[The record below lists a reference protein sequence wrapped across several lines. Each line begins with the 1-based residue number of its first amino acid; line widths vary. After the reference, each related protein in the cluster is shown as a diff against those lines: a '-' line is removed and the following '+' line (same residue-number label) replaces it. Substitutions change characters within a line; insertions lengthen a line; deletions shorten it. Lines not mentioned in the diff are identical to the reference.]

1 MILSPGFGV
10 NLLAFT
16 TVLLSCIIKSPY
28 KKHVGCVLTIGNF
41 DGVHRGHQAVLSR
54 LQEQAVQ
61 LGLPSCVMVFEPQPL
76 EFFAREKAPAR
87 LSRLRDK
94 YEAIAALNID
104 RLLCVKF
111 DHVFAELTAAEFIE
125 QILVRKLAV
134 RFLVIGDDFRF
145 GLQRR
150 GDFALLVEAGRQYGF
165 QVLSTDTLLH
175 DQQRVSST
183 LLREALREGRLEDVT
198 HMLGHPYT
206 ITGRV
211 AHGAKLGRT
220 IGFPTANIHLKR
232 LVVPV
237 QGVYAVQ
244 VLIAKTIYFG
254 VANIGFRPTV
264 NGTRSQLEVHIF
276 DFKGDLYGKQLQI
289 QVCHKLR
296 DEQKFPSFSALQTQ
310 ITINSALSC
319 KSPVREKNWI

>member
-1 MILSPGFGV
+1 MELIRGIH
-10 NLLAFT
+10 NLR
-16 TVLLSCIIKSPY
+16 SE
-28 KKHVGCVLTIGNF
+28 HVGCVLTIGNF

-54 LQEQAVQ
+54 LQEQATQ

-76 EFFAREKAPAR
+76 EFFAQDKAPAR

-104 RLLCVKF
+104 RLLCVTF
-111 DHVFAELTAAEFIE
+111 DHAFAELTAAEFID
-125 QILVRKLAV
+125 QILVRKLDV

-145 GLQRR
+145 GLKRQ
-150 GDFALLVEAGRQYGF
+150 GDFALLVEAGKQHGF

-183 LLREALREGRLEDVT
+183 LLREALRDARLTDVA

-244 VLIAKTIYFG
+244 VLIADAIYFG

-310 ITINSALSC
+310 ITMDAQQARQWFGL
-319 KSPVREKNWI
+319 PVTHVEPDGI

>member
-1 MILSPGFGV
+1 M
-10 NLLAFT
+10 
-16 TVLLSCIIKSPY
+16 
-28 KKHVGCVLTIGNF
+28 
-41 DGVHRGHQAVLSR
+41 
-54 LQEQAVQ
+54 
-61 LGLPSCVMVFEPQPL
+61 
-76 EFFAREKAPAR
+76 
-87 LSRLRDK
+87 
-94 YEAIAALNID
+94 
-104 RLLCVKF
+104 
-111 DHVFAELTAAEFIE
+111 
-125 QILVRKLAV
+125 

-244 VLIAKTIYFG
+244 VLIADAIHFG

-310 ITINSALSC
+310 ITMDSRQARQWFGL
-319 KSPVREKNWI
+319 PVTPVEPDGI

>member
-1 MILSPGFGV
+1 MELIRGIH
-10 NLLAFT
+10 NLR
-16 TVLLSCIIKSPY
+16 SE
-28 KKHVGCVLTIGNF
+28 HVGCVLTIGNF

-111 DHVFAELTAAEFIE
+111 DHAFAELTAAEFIE

-150 GDFALLVEAGRQYGF
+150 GDFALLMEAGRQYGF

-198 HMLGHPYT
+198 QMLGHPYT

-244 VLIAKTIYFG
+244 VLIADAIHFG

-310 ITINSALSC
+310 ITMDSRQARQWFGL
-319 KSPVREKNWI
+319 PVTPVEPDGI

>member
-1 MILSPGFGV
+1 MELIRGIH
-10 NLLAFT
+10 NLRAE
-16 TVLLSCIIKSPY
+16 
-28 KKHVGCVLTIGNF
+28 HVGCVLTIGNF
-41 DGVHRGHQAVLSR
+41 DGVHRGHQAVLRR
-54 LQEQAVQ
+54 LQEQATQ

-111 DHVFAELTAAEFIE
+111 DYAFAELTASEFIE
-125 QILVRKLAV
+125 QILMRKLAV

-145 GLQRR
+145 GLKRQ
-150 GDFALLVEAGRQYGF
+150 GDFALLVEAGKQHGF

-183 LLREALREGRLEDVT
+183 LLREALREGRLADVT
-198 HMLGHPYT
+198 QMVGHPYT

-237 QGVYAVQ
+237 QGVYAVK
-244 VLIAKTIYFG
+244 VLIADDIYFG

-276 DFKGDLYGKQLQI
+276 DFKDDLYGKQLQI
-289 QVCHKLR
+289 HVCHKLR

-310 ITINSALSC
+310 ITVDARQARQWFGL
-319 KSPVREKNWI
+319 PVTPVEPDGI

>member
-1 MILSPGFGV
+1 MELIRGIH
-10 NLLAFT
+10 NLRAE
-16 TVLLSCIIKSPY
+16 
-28 KKHVGCVLTIGNF
+28 HVGCVLTIGNF

-175 DQQRVSST
+175 AQQRVSST

-198 HMLGHPYT
+198 QMLGHPYT

-244 VLIAKTIYFG
+244 VLIADAIHFG

-296 DEQKFPSFSALQTQ
+296 DEQKFPSFPALQTQ
-310 ITINSALSC
+310 ITMDARQARQWFGL
-319 KSPVREKNWI
+319 PVTHVEPDGI

>member
-1 MILSPGFGV
+1 
-10 NLLAFT
+10 
-16 TVLLSCIIKSPY
+16 
-28 KKHVGCVLTIGNF
+28 
-41 DGVHRGHQAVLSR
+41 
-54 LQEQAVQ
+54 
-61 LGLPSCVMVFEPQPL
+61 
-76 EFFAREKAPAR
+76 
-87 LSRLRDK
+87 LRDK

-111 DHVFAELTAAEFIE
+111 DHAFAELTAAEFIE

-150 GDFALLVEAGRQYGF
+150 GDFALLMEAGRQYGF

-198 HMLGHPYT
+198 QMLGHPYT

-244 VLIAKTIYFG
+244 VLIAM
-254 VANIGFRPTV
+254 
-264 NGTRSQLEVHIF
+264 RSILGWRISVF
-276 DFKGDLYGKQLQI
+276 
-289 QVCHKLR
+289 
-296 DEQKFPSFSALQTQ
+296 
-310 ITINSALSC
+310 
-319 KSPVREKNWI
+319 VRR

>member
-1 MILSPGFGV
+1 MELIRGIH
-10 NLLAFT
+10 NLRAE
-16 TVLLSCIIKSPY
+16 
-28 KKHVGCVLTIGNF
+28 HVGCVLTIGNF

-111 DHVFAELTAAEFIE
+111 DHAFAELTAAEFIE

-198 HMLGHPYT
+198 QMLGHPYT

-244 VLIAKTIYFG
+244 VLIADAIHFG

-310 ITINSALSC
+310 ITMDARQARQWFGL
-319 KSPVREKNWI
+319 PVTHVEPDGI

>member
-1 MILSPGFGV
+1 MELIRGIH
-10 NLLAFT
+10 NLRPEHA
-16 TVLLSCIIKSPY
+16 
-28 KKHVGCVLTIGNF
+28 GCVLTIGNF
-41 DGVHRGHQAVLSR
+41 DGVHRGHQAVLSQ
-54 LQEQAVQ
+54 LQERARQ
-61 LGLPSCVMVFEPQPL
+61 LSLPSCVMVFEPQPL
-76 EFFAREKAPAR
+76 EFFAKDRAPAR

-94 YEAIAALNID
+94 YEDIAVLGID

-111 DHVFAELTAAEFIE
+111 DQVFAELSAEAFIE
-125 QILVRKLAV
+125 QILVQKLAV

-145 GLQRR
+145 GQHRC
-150 GDFALLVEAGRQYGF
+150 GDFALLAEAGKKHAF

-183 LLREALREGRLEDVT
+183 LLREALREGRLDDVT
-198 HMLGHPYT
+198 RMLGHPYT
-206 ITGRV
+206 ISGRV

-232 LVVPV
+232 LVVPI

-244 VLIAKTIYFG
+244 IVISAQTYSG

-276 DFKGDLYGKQLQI
+276 DFKDDLYGKQLQI
-289 QVCHKLR
+289 RVCYKLR
-296 DEQKFPSFSALQTQ
+296 DEQKFSSFSALQTQ
-310 ITINSALSC
+310 ITADALHA
-319 KSPVREKNWI
+319 REWLAKHQC

>member
-1 MILSPGFGV
+1 MELIRGIH
-10 NLLAFT
+10 NLRAE
-16 TVLLSCIIKSPY
+16 
-28 KKHVGCVLTIGNF
+28 HVGCVLTIGNF

-183 LLREALREGRLEDVT
+183 LLREALREGRLEDGT

-206 ITGRV
+206 ITGRG

-244 VLIAKTIYFG
+244 VLIADAIHFG

-310 ITINSALSC
+310 ITMDAHQARQWFGL
-319 KSPVREKNWI
+319 PVTHVEPDGI

>member
-1 MILSPGFGV
+1 MELIRGIH
-10 NLLAFT
+10 NLR
-16 TVLLSCIIKSPY
+16 SE
-28 KKHVGCVLTIGNF
+28 HVGCVLTIGNF

-76 EFFAREKAPAR
+76 EFFAGDKAPAR

-94 YEAIAALNID
+94 FEAIAALNID

-310 ITINSALSC
+310 ITMDAHQARQWFGL
-319 KSPVREKNWI
+319 PVTHVEPDGI

>member
-1 MILSPGFGV
+1 MELIRGIH
-10 NLLAFT
+10 NLR
-16 TVLLSCIIKSPY
+16 SE
-28 KKHVGCVLTIGNF
+28 HVGCVLTIGNF

-54 LQEQAVQ
+54 LQEQAAQ

-76 EFFAREKAPAR
+76 EFFARDKAPAR

-111 DHVFAELTAAEFIE
+111 DHAFAELTAAEFIE

-150 GDFALLVEAGRQYGF
+150 GDFALLMEAGRQYGF

-198 HMLGHPYT
+198 QMLGHPYT

-244 VLIAKTIYFG
+244 VLIADAIHFG

-310 ITINSALSC
+310 ITMDARQARQLFGLLVTHVEPDGI
-319 KSPVREKNWI
+319 

>member
-1 MILSPGFGV
+1 MELIRGIH
-10 NLLAFT
+10 NLRAE
-16 TVLLSCIIKSPY
+16 
-28 KKHVGCVLTIGNF
+28 HVGCVLTIGNF

-54 LQEQAVQ
+54 LQEQAAQ
-61 LGLPSCVMVFEPQPL
+61 LGLPSCVMVFEQQPL
-76 EFFAREKAPAR
+76 EFFAGDKAPAR

-111 DHVFAELTAAEFIE
+111 DHAFSELTAADFIE

-134 RFLVIGDDFRF
+134 KFLVIGDDFRF

-150 GDFALLVEAGRQYGF
+150 GDFALLMEAGRQYGF

-183 LLREALREGRLEDVT
+183 LLREALREGRLADVT

-244 VLIAKTIYFG
+244 VMIAKTIHFG

-296 DEQKFPSFSALQTQ
+296 DEQKFPSFPALQTQ
-310 ITINSALSC
+310 ITMDARQARQWFGL
-319 KSPVREKNWI
+319 PVTHVEPDGI

>member
-1 MILSPGFGV
+1 MELIRGIH
-10 NLLAFT
+10 NLRAE
-16 TVLLSCIIKSPY
+16 
-28 KKHVGCVLTIGNF
+28 HVGCVLTIGNF

-198 HMLGHPYT
+198 QMLGHPYT

-244 VLIAKTIYFG
+244 VLIADAIHFG

-296 DEQKFPSFSALQTQ
+296 DEQKFPSFPALQTQ
-310 ITINSALSC
+310 ITMDARQARQWFGL
-319 KSPVREKNWI
+319 PVTHVEPDGI

>member
-1 MILSPGFGV
+1 MELIRGIH
-10 NLLAFT
+10 NLR
-16 TVLLSCIIKSPY
+16 SE
-28 KKHVGCVLTIGNF
+28 HVGCVLTIGNF

-198 HMLGHPYT
+198 QMLGHPYT

-244 VLIAKTIYFG
+244 VLIADAIHFG

-310 ITINSALSC
+310 ITMDARQARQWFGL
-319 KSPVREKNWI
+319 PVTHVEPDGI

>member
-1 MILSPGFGV
+1 MELIRGIH
-10 NLLAFT
+10 NLR
-16 TVLLSCIIKSPY
+16 SE
-28 KKHVGCVLTIGNF
+28 HVGCVLTIGNF

-198 HMLGHPYT
+198 QMLGHPYT

-244 VLIAKTIYFG
+244 VLIADAIHFG

-310 ITINSALSC
+310 ITMDAHQARQWFGL
-319 KSPVREKNWI
+319 PVTHVEPDGI

>member
-1 MILSPGFGV
+1 MELIRGIH
-10 NLLAFT
+10 NLR
-16 TVLLSCIIKSPY
+16 SE
-28 KKHVGCVLTIGNF
+28 HVGCVLTIGNF

-54 LQEQAVQ
+54 LQEQASQ

-76 EFFAREKAPAR
+76 EFFAGDKAPAR

-111 DHVFAELTAAEFIE
+111 DHAFAELTAAEFIE

-183 LLREALREGRLEDVT
+183 LLREALREGRLEDVS

-244 VLIAKTIYFG
+244 VLIADAIHFG

-310 ITINSALSC
+310 ITMDARQARQWFGL
-319 KSPVREKNWI
+319 PVTHVEPDGIWD

>member
-1 MILSPGFGV
+1 MELIRGIH
-10 NLLAFT
+10 NLR
-16 TVLLSCIIKSPY
+16 SE
-28 KKHVGCVLTIGNF
+28 HVGCVLTIGNF

-198 HMLGHPYT
+198 QMLGHPYT

-244 VLIAKTIYFG
+244 VLIADAIHFG

-296 DEQKFPSFSALQTQ
+296 DEQKFPSFPALQTQ
-310 ITINSALSC
+310 ITMDARQARQWFGL
-319 KSPVREKNWI
+319 PVTHVEPDGI

>member
-1 MILSPGFGV
+1 MELIRGIH
-10 NLLAFT
+10 NLR
-16 TVLLSCIIKSPY
+16 SE
-28 KKHVGCVLTIGNF
+28 HVGCVLTIGNF

-54 LQEQAVQ
+54 LQEQAAQ

-76 EFFAREKAPAR
+76 EFFARDKAPAR

-94 YEAIAALNID
+94 YEAITALNID

-111 DHVFAELTAAEFIE
+111 DHAFAELTAADFIE

-134 RFLVIGDDFRF
+134 KFLVIGDDFRF
-145 GLQRR
+145 GLERR
-150 GDFALLVEAGRQYGF
+150 GDFALLMEAGRQYGF

-183 LLREALREGRLEDVT
+183 LLREALREGRLADVT
-198 HMLGHPYT
+198 QMLGHPYT

-244 VLIAKTIYFG
+244 VLIADAIHFG

-310 ITINSALSC
+310 ITMDARQARQSFGL
-319 KSPVREKNWI
+319 PVTHVEPDGI

>member
-1 MILSPGFGV
+1 MELIRGIH
-10 NLLAFT
+10 NLRAE
-16 TVLLSCIIKSPY
+16 
-28 KKHVGCVLTIGNF
+28 HVGCVLTIGNF

-54 LQEQAVQ
+54 LQEQATQ

-76 EFFAREKAPAR
+76 EFFAGDKAPAR

-111 DHVFAELTAAEFIE
+111 DHAFAELTAAEFID

-198 HMLGHPYT
+198 QMLGHPYT

-244 VLIAKTIYFG
+244 VLIADAIHFG

-310 ITINSALSC
+310 ITMDARQARQWFGL
-319 KSPVREKNWI
+319 PVTHVEPDGI

>member
-1 MILSPGFGV
+1 MELIRGIH
-10 NLLAFT
+10 NLRAE
-16 TVLLSCIIKSPY
+16 
-28 KKHVGCVLTIGNF
+28 HVGCVLTIGNF

-54 LQEQAVQ
+54 LQEQAAQ
-61 LGLPSCVMVFEPQPL
+61 LGLPSCVMVFEQQPL
-76 EFFAREKAPAR
+76 EFFAGDKAPAR

-111 DHVFAELTAAEFIE
+111 DHAFSELTAADFIE

-198 HMLGHPYT
+198 QMLGHPYT

-244 VLIAKTIYFG
+244 VLIADAIHFG

-296 DEQKFPSFSALQTQ
+296 DEQKFPSFPALQTQ
-310 ITINSALSC
+310 ITMDARQARQWFGL
-319 KSPVREKNWI
+319 PVTHVEPDGI

>member
-1 MILSPGFGV
+1 MELIRGIH
-10 NLLAFT
+10 NLRAE
-16 TVLLSCIIKSPY
+16 
-28 KKHVGCVLTIGNF
+28 HVGCVLTLATLTGAPWTSGRVESF
-41 DGVHRGHQAVLSR
+41 TGTGSSVRFAVLCDGFR
-54 LQEQAVQ
+54 TTTA
-61 LGLPSCVMVFEPQPL
+61 GI
-76 EFFAREKAPAR
+76 FAREKAPAR

-150 GDFALLVEAGRQYGF
+150 GDFALLVEAGRQHGF

-237 QGVYAVQ
+237 GGLRRSGADCGDDPFWGGEYRFSSDGERYTFTVRS
-244 VLIAKTIYFG
+244 TYF
-254 VANIGFRPTV
+254 
-264 NGTRSQLEVHIF
+264 
-276 DFKGDLYGKQLQI
+276 
-289 QVCHKLR
+289 
-296 DEQKFPSFSALQTQ
+296 
-310 ITINSALSC
+310 
-319 KSPVREKNWI
+319 

>member
-1 MILSPGFGV
+1 MELIRGIH
-10 NLLAFT
+10 NLRAE
-16 TVLLSCIIKSPY
+16 
-28 KKHVGCVLTIGNF
+28 HVGCVLTIGNF

-244 VLIAKTIYFG
+244 VLIADAIHFG

-310 ITINSALSC
+310 ITMDSRQARQWFGL
-319 KSPVREKNWI
+319 PVTPVEPDGI

>member
-1 MILSPGFGV
+1 MELIRGIH
-10 NLLAFT
+10 NLR
-16 TVLLSCIIKSPY
+16 SE
-28 KKHVGCVLTIGNF
+28 HVGCVLTIGNF
-41 DGVHRGHQAVLSR
+41 DGVHRGHQAVLRR
-54 LQEQAVQ
+54 LQEQATQ
-61 LGLPSCVMVFEPQPL
+61 LRLPSCVMVFEPQPL
-76 EFFAREKAPAR
+76 EFFAGDKAPAR

-134 RFLVIGDDFRF
+134 KFLVIGDDFRF

-198 HMLGHPYT
+198 QMLGHPYT

-244 VLIAKTIYFG
+244 VLIADAIHFG

-310 ITINSALSC
+310 ITMDARQARQWFGL
-319 KSPVREKNWI
+319 PVTHVEPDGI

>member
-1 MILSPGFGV
+1 
-10 NLLAFT
+10 
-16 TVLLSCIIKSPY
+16 
-28 KKHVGCVLTIGNF
+28 
-41 DGVHRGHQAVLSR
+41 
-54 LQEQAVQ
+54 
-61 LGLPSCVMVFEPQPL
+61 MVFEPQPL
-76 EFFAREKAPAR
+76 EFFARDKAPAR

-94 YEAIAALNID
+94 YEAITALNID

-244 VLIAKTIYFG
+244 VLIADAIHFG

-310 ITINSALSC
+310 ITMDAHQARQWFGL
-319 KSPVREKNWI
+319 PVTHVEPDGI

>member
-1 MILSPGFGV
+1 MELIRGIH
-10 NLLAFT
+10 NLR
-16 TVLLSCIIKSPY
+16 SE
-28 KKHVGCVLTIGNF
+28 HVGCVLTIGNF

-54 LQEQAVQ
+54 LQEQAAQ
-61 LGLPSCVMVFEPQPL
+61 LGLPSCVMVFEQQPL
-76 EFFAREKAPAR
+76 EFFAGDKAPAR

-111 DHVFAELTAAEFIE
+111 DHAFSELTAADFIE

-134 RFLVIGDDFRF
+134 KFLVIGDDFRF

-150 GDFALLVEAGRQYGF
+150 GDFALLMEAGRQYGF

-198 HMLGHPYT
+198 QMLGHPYT

-244 VLIAKTIYFG
+244 VLIADAIHFG

-296 DEQKFPSFSALQTQ
+296 DEQKFPSFPALQTQ
-310 ITINSALSC
+310 ITMDARQARQWFGL
-319 KSPVREKNWI
+319 PVTHVEPDGI

>member
-1 MILSPGFGV
+1 MELIRGIH
-10 NLLAFT
+10 NLRPEHA
-16 TVLLSCIIKSPY
+16 
-28 KKHVGCVLTIGNF
+28 GCVLTIGNF
-41 DGVHRGHQAVLSR
+41 DGVHRGHQAVLRR
-54 LQEQAVQ
+54 LQEQATQ
-61 LGLPSCVMVFEPQPL
+61 LELPSCVMVFEPQPL
-76 EFFAREKAPAR
+76 EFFARDKAPAR

-111 DHVFAELTAAEFIE
+111 DQAFAELTAADFIE

-150 GDFALLVEAGRQYGF
+150 GDFALLMEAGRQYGF
-165 QVLSTDTLLH
+165 QVLSTATLLH

-183 LLREALREGRLEDVT
+183 LLREALRDSRLADVAE
-198 HMLGHPYT
+198 MLGHPYT

-244 VLIAKTIYFG
+244 VLIADAVYFG

-264 NGTRSQLEVHIF
+264 NGTRSQLEVHVF

-310 ITINSALSC
+310 ITLDARQARLWFGL
-319 KSPVREKNWI
+319 PVTHVEPDGI

>member
-1 MILSPGFGV
+1 MELIRGIH
-10 NLLAFT
+10 NLR
-16 TVLLSCIIKSPY
+16 SE
-28 KKHVGCVLTIGNF
+28 HVGCVLTIGNF

-87 LSRLRDK
+87 LSRMRDK
-94 YEAIAALNID
+94 FEASAALNID

-111 DHVFAELTAAEFIE
+111 VHVFAELTAAEFIE

-165 QVLSTDTLLH
+165 QVLSTDTLQH

-244 VLIAKTIYFG
+244 VLIADAIHFG

-310 ITINSALSC
+310 ITMDAHQARQWFGL
-319 KSPVREKNWI
+319 PVTHVEPDGI

>member
-1 MILSPGFGV
+1 MELIRGIH
-10 NLLAFT
+10 NLR
-16 TVLLSCIIKSPY
+16 SE
-28 KKHVGCVLTIGNF
+28 HVGCVLTIGNF

-111 DHVFAELTAAEFIE
+111 DHAFAELTAAEFIE

-198 HMLGHPYT
+198 QMLGHPYT

-244 VLIAKTIYFG
+244 VLIADAIHFG

-296 DEQKFPSFSALQTQ
+296 DEQKFPSFPALQTQ
-310 ITINSALSC
+310 ITMDARQARQWFGL
-319 KSPVREKNWI
+319 PVTHVEPDGI

>member
-1 MILSPGFGV
+1 MELIRGIH
-10 NLLAFT
+10 NLR
-16 TVLLSCIIKSPY
+16 SE
-28 KKHVGCVLTIGNF
+28 HVGCVLTIGNF

-244 VLIAKTIYFG
+244 VLIAKTIHFG

-310 ITINSALSC
+310 ITMDARQARQWFGL
-319 KSPVREKNWI
+319 PVTHVEPDGI

>member
-1 MILSPGFGV
+1 MELIRGIH
-10 NLLAFT
+10 NLRAE
-16 TVLLSCIIKSPY
+16 
-28 KKHVGCVLTIGNF
+28 HVGCVLTIGNF
-41 DGVHRGHQAVLSR
+41 DGVHRGHQAVLRR
-54 LQEQAVQ
+54 LQEQATQ
-61 LGLPSCVMVFEPQPL
+61 LQLPSCVMVFEPQPL
-76 EFFAREKAPAR
+76 EFFARDKAPAR

-94 YEAIAALNID
+94 YEAIAALDID

-111 DHVFAELTAAEFIE
+111 DHAFAELTAAEFIE
-125 QILVRKLAV
+125 QILVHKLAV

-145 GLQRR
+145 GLKRQ
-150 GDFALLVEAGRQYGF
+150 GDFALLVEAGKQHGF

-183 LLREALREGRLEDVT
+183 LLREALREGRLADVT
-198 HMLGHPYT
+198 QMVGHPYT

-237 QGVYAVQ
+237 QGVYAVK
-244 VLIAKTIYFG
+244 VLIADAIYFG

-289 QVCHKLR
+289 HVCHKLR

-310 ITINSALSC
+310 ITMDAQQARQWFGL
-319 KSPVREKNWI
+319 PVTHVEPDGI

>member
-1 MILSPGFGV
+1 MELIRGIH
-10 NLLAFT
+10 NLRAE
-16 TVLLSCIIKSPY
+16 
-28 KKHVGCVLTIGNF
+28 HVGCVLTIGNF

-54 LQEQAVQ
+54 LQEQAAQ
-61 LGLPSCVMVFEPQPL
+61 LGLPSCVMVFEQQPL
-76 EFFAREKAPAR
+76 EFFAGDKAPAR

-111 DHVFAELTAAEFIE
+111 DHAFSELTAADFIE

-134 RFLVIGDDFRF
+134 KFLVIGDDFRF

-150 GDFALLVEAGRQYGF
+150 GDFALLMEAGRQYGF

-198 HMLGHPYT
+198 QMLGHPYT

-244 VLIAKTIYFG
+244 VLIADAIHFG

-310 ITINSALSC
+310 ITMDARQARQWFGL
-319 KSPVREKNWI
+319 PVTHVEPDGI

>member
-1 MILSPGFGV
+1 MELIRGIH
-10 NLLAFT
+10 NLR
-16 TVLLSCIIKSPY
+16 SE
-28 KKHVGCVLTIGNF
+28 HVGCVLTIGNF

-54 LQEQAVQ
+54 LQEQATQ

-150 GDFALLVEAGRQYGF
+150 GDFALLMEAGRQYGF

-198 HMLGHPYT
+198 QMLGHPYT

-244 VLIAKTIYFG
+244 VLIADAIHFG

-310 ITINSALSC
+310 ITMDARQARQWFGL
-319 KSPVREKNWI
+319 PVTPVEPDGI

>member
-1 MILSPGFGV
+1 MELIRGIH
-10 NLLAFT
+10 NLR
-16 TVLLSCIIKSPY
+16 SE
-28 KKHVGCVLTIGNF
+28 HVGCVLTIGNF

-54 LQEQAVQ
+54 LQEQATQ

-76 EFFAREKAPAR
+76 EFFARDKAPAR

-94 YEAIAALNID
+94 YEGIAALNID

-111 DHVFAELTAAEFIE
+111 DHAFAELTAAEFIE

-198 HMLGHPYT
+198 QMLGHPYT

-244 VLIAKTIYFG
+244 VLIADAIHFG

-296 DEQKFPSFSALQTQ
+296 DEQKFPSFPALQTQ
-310 ITINSALSC
+310 ITMDAHQARQWFGLLVTHVEPDGI
-319 KSPVREKNWI
+319 

>member
-1 MILSPGFGV
+1 MELIRGIH
-10 NLLAFT
+10 NLR
-16 TVLLSCIIKSPY
+16 SE
-28 KKHVGCVLTIGNF
+28 HVGCVLTIGNF

-54 LQEQAVQ
+54 LQEQATQ

-111 DHVFAELTAAEFIE
+111 DHAFAELTAADFIE

-134 RFLVIGDDFRF
+134 KFLVIGDDFRF

-150 GDFALLVEAGRQYGF
+150 GDFALLMEAGRQYGF

-183 LLREALREGRLEDVT
+183 LLREALREGRLADVT
-198 HMLGHPYT
+198 QMLEHPYT

-244 VLIAKTIYFG
+244 VLIADAIHFG

-296 DEQKFPSFSALQTQ
+296 DEQKFPSFPALQTQ
-310 ITINSALSC
+310 ITMDARQARQWFGL
-319 KSPVREKNWI
+319 PVTHVEPDGI

>member
-1 MILSPGFGV
+1 MELIRGIH
-10 NLLAFT
+10 NLR
-16 TVLLSCIIKSPY
+16 SE
-28 KKHVGCVLTIGNF
+28 HVGCVLTIGNF

-54 LQEQAVQ
+54 LQEQAAQ
-61 LGLPSCVMVFEPQPL
+61 LGLPSCVMVFEQQPL
-76 EFFAREKAPAR
+76 EFFAGDKAPAR

-111 DHVFAELTAAEFIE
+111 DHAFSELTAADFIE

-134 RFLVIGDDFRF
+134 KFLVIGDDFRF

-150 GDFALLVEAGRQYGF
+150 GDFALLMEAGRQYGF

-198 HMLGHPYT
+198 QMLGHPYT

-244 VLIAKTIYFG
+244 VLIADAIHFG

-310 ITINSALSC
+310 ITMDSRQARQWFGL
-319 KSPVREKNWI
+319 PVTPVEPDGI